1 MNAIQRSHLTSGHL
15 LSIKTLSQK
24 RTLIQRRIELTW
36 VLEMSENLK
45 FKFCFQQ
52 DHDQWN
58 NVILLLK
65 KILRSFIE
73 SNPFILQMIKW
84 KSIEIKRFDCD

>member
-1 MNAIQRSHLTSGHL
+1 
-15 LSIKTLSQK
+15 
-24 RTLIQRRIELTW
+24 
-36 VLEMSENLK
+36 MSENLK

-52 DHDQWN
+52 NHDQWN

-73 SNPFILQMIKW
+73 SNSFILQMIKW
-84 KSIEIKRFDCD
+84 KSIEIKGFDCN